1 MTPWTIPLTPQ
12 MAQAA
17 ADVQAAL
24 PRIVTD
30 RLVLRA
36 PVLADFPAYA
46 AILTSDRA
54 VHMDGPLT
62 EEEAWDD
69 FCRLTAI
76 WVLRGH
82 GLWTV
87 EAEGRLVGFVLI
99 GLEPGDLEPELG
111 WFLTADAEGLGYAT
125 EAARAAREHGF
136 ATLGLSTLVSY
147 IVPDNTASARVA
159 QRLGARADGTVD
171 GSTVWRHGGPA

>member
-1 MTPWTIPLTPQ
+1 MTPWTIPLTPE
-12 MAQAA
+12 MTRAA
-17 ADVQAAL
+17 ARVQAAL

-36 PVLADFPAYA
+36 PVLADFAAYA
-46 AILTSDRA
+46 TILTSDRA
-54 VHMDGPLT
+54 AHVGGPLT
-62 EEEAWDD
+62 MDEAWDD

-87 EAEGRLVGFVLI
+87 EAQGRLVGFVLI

-111 WFLTADAEGLGYAT
+111 WFLTADAEGQGYAT

-136 ATLGLSTLVSY
+136 ATLGLTTLASY
-147 IVPDNTASARVA
+147 IAPENTASTRVA
-159 QRLGARADGTVD
+159 ERLGARADGAVD
-171 GSTVWRHGGPA
+171 GSTVWRHGSAA

>member
-1 MTPWTIPLTPQ
+1 MTPWAIPLTPQ
-12 MAQAA
+12 MAKAA
-17 ADVQAAL
+17 ARVQAAL

-54 VHMDGPLT
+54 VHVGGPLT
-62 EEEAWDD
+62 MDEAWDD

-82 GLWTV
+82 GLWSV
-87 EAEGRLVGFVLI
+87 EAQGRLVGFVLI
-99 GLEPGDLEPELG
+99 GLEPGDHEPELG
-111 WFLTADAEGLGYAT
+111 WFLTAGAEGQGYAT
-125 EAARAAREHGF
+125 EAARAARDHGF
-136 ATLGLSTLVSY
+136 AALGLTTLASY
-147 IVPDNTASARVA
+147 IDPKNAASARVA
-159 QRLGARADGTVD
+159 QRLGARADGAVE